1 MSGINRRRFL
11 KIGTT
16 SASIMAAGGGISG
29 LVSEAI
35 ELSMGGRQVSRTT
48 EKFRKA
54 IPSTCLLCYAR
65 CGIYGYVE
73 NGLLMKIGG
82 NPEHP
87 NSRGRMCAKGQA
99 GINFLYDPDRILYP
113 LKRVGARGEG
123 KWRRISWDEAFNE
136 ISSRLKSLIDK
147 GHPEEFI
154 FQSTRDITT
163 QDFARR
169 FLNAYGTPN
178 ALVNTDL
185 GRENK
190 RLAQELT
197 WGAEIEVND
206 VAKTH
211 YMLNFGS
218 NPYEAHLLRTSFA
231 QRIQEGRITTVVGE
245 RVHHAAKI
253 VTFDVRVSQTAGKSD
268 EWFPIRPGTDGIVIL
283 SMANVIMKMG
293 LYNEE
298 FIEKWTNV
306 SVKELS
312 DYLSKYTTEMA
323 EVISGVPV
331 EDILRIAEEFAE
343 SKSATTIS
351 TGGLTKHYNGTYN
364 ERCILLLN
372 AITGNIDVEG
382 GFCLPRTYRL
392 SEPSPIPPSPTIK
405 SELIHPE
412 GYPLAPHEIPY
423 SVLPMIKEGRAKAGI
438 YMTYQHNPVYAG
450 PDCNQTKEI
459 LQDESII
466 PYYVAIDSNMTESTI
481 FADIVLP
488 EAIYLER
495 WELESPPA
503 FERIPFI
510 SIRQPVVKPLGEVK
524 SFMEICI
531 ELAKRIGGGM
541 EKYFDFATPED
552 YLDTAIL
559 NIDKLVNV
567 GGLYYL
573 MEKGVW
579 YDKDEKPVYRSY
591 EKNGF
596 NTPSGKFEIYSE
608 KMKEHGFDPMPTYLE
623 IPEHQNMKKGEL
635 ILTTFQWN
643 VFTHQNLANCMWLS
657 EIVHDNPIWI
667 NTETAMAM
675 GINDGDKVEVRSMLG
690 TLITTAHVTQG
701 IHPDVVAISDSCG
714 HWEYGGIACGKNFKS
729 KDPNTQLIWWE
740 KQGNGVHPN
749 PIIPIRSDMVGG
761 GQAWMDTVVT
771 VKKV

>member
-1 MSGINRRRFL
+1 MSSISRRRFL
-11 KIGTT
+11 KISAA
-16 SASIMAAGGGISG
+16 SASILAGGGYSG
-29 LVSEAI
+29 LFSEAL
-35 ELSMGGRQVSRTT
+35 ELGMGGKQVSRTT
-48 EKFRKA
+48 GKFRKA

-99 GINFLYDPDRILYP
+99 GINFLYNPDRILYP
-113 LKRVGARGEG
+113 LKRVGTRGEG
-123 KWRRISWDEAFNE
+123 KWKRISWDEAFNE
-136 ISSRLKSLIDK
+136 IASRLKSLLDK

-185 GRENK
+185 GKQNK
-190 RLAQELT
+190 RIAQELT

-206 VAKTH
+206 VAKTY

-231 QRIQEGRITTVVGE
+231 QRIQEGRITRMIGE
-245 RVHHAAKI
+245 RVHHAAKL

-268 EWFPIRPGTDGIVIL
+268 EWIPIISGTDGIVIL
-283 SMANVIMKMG
+283 AMANVIMKMG
-293 LYNEE
+293 LYDRE

-306 SVKELS
+306 SVKDLTESLS
-312 DYLSKYTTEMA
+312 QYTPEMA
-323 EVISGVPV
+323 EVISSVPA
-331 EDILRIAEEFAE
+331 EDILRIAEEFAL

-392 SEPSPIPPSPTIK
+392 NEPSPIPPPSSII

-412 GYPLAPHEIPY
+412 DYPLSPHEIPY
-423 SVLPMIKEGRAKAGI
+423 AVLPMIKAGSQRASV

-459 LQDESII
+459 LKDESII
-466 PYYVAIDSNMTESTI
+466 PYYVAIDSSMTESTV

-503 FERIPFI
+503 FEMVPII

-541 EKYFDFATPED
+541 EKHFDFATPED
-552 YLDTAIL
+552 YLDIAISK
-559 NIDKLVNV
+559 IDKLVNA

-573 MEKGVW
+573 MEQGVW
-579 YDKDEKPVYRSY
+579 YDKDEKPVYKSY
-591 EKNGF
+591 EKSGF

-608 KMKEHGFDPMPTYLE
+608 RLKEHGFDPMPIYME
-623 IPEHQNMKKGEL
+623 IPDHQALKKGEL

-657 EIVHDNPIWI
+657 EIVHNNPIWI
-667 NTETAMAM
+667 NAKTARSR
-675 GINDGDKVEVRSMLG
+675 GIKDGDNVEVRSRIG
-690 TLITTAHVTQG
+690 TLITIAHITEG
-701 IHPDVVAISDSCG
+701 IHPDVVAISDNCG
-714 HWEYGGIACGKNFKS
+714 HWEYGKIAQAKNFKS

-740 KQGNGVHPN
+740 KQGNGEHPN
-749 PIIPIRSDMVGG
+749 PIIPLRSDFIGG

-771 VKKV
+771 VRKV